1 MGTQATVMWED
12 AKIDLTEK
20 YAAELTN
27 LRKHQASFL
36 LCICREDGEQRKK
49 WKEMLSSGTA
59 AVLCTPVVCLLF
71 FYGELIICALQCHE
85 RYNEKAVLEN
95 FMHLPNTQFHPKCRI
110 KPHICQKLHRL
121 LLLNTYIDFS
131 ARSISSTYCTLMAVP
146 IYQQKLNKRGFHRRW
161 LLPELQWLLLLLA
174 ALVKPLAS
182 PLGHH
187 VPFPIL
193 SPDFPPQGR

>member
-95 FMHLPNTQFHPKCRI
+95 FMPSTQFHPKCRI
-110 KPHICQKLHRL
+110 KPPICHLSKTTSATATAAKHIHWFLCKVNKLHIL
-121 LLLNTYIDFS
+121 YING
-131 ARSISSTYCTLMAVP
+131 CTHLAAEA
-146 IYQQKLNKRGFHRRW
+146 QQKG
-161 LLPELQWLLLLLA
+161 
-174 ALVKPLAS
+174 
-182 PLGHH
+182 
-187 VPFPIL
+187 L
-193 SPDFPPQGR
+193 S